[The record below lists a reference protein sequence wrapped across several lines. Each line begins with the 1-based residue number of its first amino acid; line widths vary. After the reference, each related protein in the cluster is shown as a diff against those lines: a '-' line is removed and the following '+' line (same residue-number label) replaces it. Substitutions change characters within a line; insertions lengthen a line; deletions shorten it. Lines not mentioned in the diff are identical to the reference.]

1 MTNTLFWVNIPSIQ
15 HDDKIYWKQRTI
27 HIHYNIKPKKTETPY
42 LASLHH
48 SSYKKL
54 EWDRVHRPGGFV
66 CIQHTASLKHNTF
79 LLRMNSTKRSF
90 PNIHYYNGILQMVDN
105 CCSFFWYVQ
114 DKWVVFCTLFFLSLS
129 FSHCIVCLSSI
140 YGSWLHLWYHQTFV
154 SSTSYQPFAKY
165 RCSNVCLEN
174 FVLYYSFVIEKCCV
188 LKMLYAVYIQT
199 HPAGVPD
206 PILVSCRNYDVEMLN
221 MVFLF

>member
-1 MTNTLFWVNIPSIQ
+1 MWKLF
-15 HDDKIYWKQRTI
+15 
-27 HIHYNIKPKKTETPY
+27 
-42 LASLHH
+42 
-48 SSYKKL
+48 
-54 EWDRVHRPGGFV
+54 
-66 CIQHTASLKHNTF
+66 
-79 LLRMNSTKRSF
+79 
-90 PNIHYYNGILQMVDN
+90 
-105 CCSFFWYVQ
+105 FFWYVQ

-140 YGSWLHLWYHQTFV
+140 YGSWLHLWYNQTFV

-165 RCSNVCLEN
+165 RCSNVCLQN

-221 MVFLF
+221 MVFLFSLVWYYNECELSFVFNISCHRVVLKVYSLIIEY